1 MILPITITALK
12 YLLVQ
17 KMDSM
22 VTIYSYRVKMKK
34 FIPITVLLCWRR
46 TTNSVRDINM
56 MKSILLNIEQDL
68 NNPVE
73 ILKYIQEKLVQG
85 EPLERVDASQCV
97 DVEANS

>member
-1 MILPITITALK
+1 
-12 YLLVQ
+12 
-17 KMDSM
+17 
-22 VTIYSYRVKMKK
+22 
-34 FIPITVLLCWRR
+34 
-46 TTNSVRDINM
+46 M

-85 EPLERVDASQCV
+85 EPLKRVDASQCV